1 MKRDK
6 ILYLLL
12 LRLAKDEFIAMAGHE
27 FSEEEQ
33 KYLDILVRLKY
44 IMSYIITSETP
55 NYIGY
60 LIEERGWR
68 FINHY
73 ETLYFQKK
81 QSKILIYK
89 ILYFKFINEKSLAT
103 SSQNKHYSLP
113 RHIVRSL
120 V

>member
-81 QSKILIYK
+81 QSKILN
-89 ILYFKFINEKSLAT
+89 ILTFILAVGSIFLCIIELT
-103 SSQNKHYSLP
+103 KK
-113 RHIVRSL
+113 
-120 V
+120 